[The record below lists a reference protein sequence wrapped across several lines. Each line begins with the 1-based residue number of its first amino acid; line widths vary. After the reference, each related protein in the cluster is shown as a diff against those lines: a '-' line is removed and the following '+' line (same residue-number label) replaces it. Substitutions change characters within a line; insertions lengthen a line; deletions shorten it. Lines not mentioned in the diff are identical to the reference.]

1 MQSIVP
7 DVRSET
13 SVSHC
18 DLGAMLLP
26 SCYPGSCNAND
37 TLACLAWAGSGSKP
51 RARLQCKSA
60 VYGLN
65 GHRASCIISLSP
77 YLVSRP

>member
-1 MQSIVP
+1 VQRIVP

-37 TLACLAWAGSGSKP
+37 TFSL
-51 RARLQCKSA
+51 
-60 VYGLN
+60 YGL
-65 GHRASCIISLSP
+65 GRIRFEVTGAP
-77 YLVSRP
+77 PV